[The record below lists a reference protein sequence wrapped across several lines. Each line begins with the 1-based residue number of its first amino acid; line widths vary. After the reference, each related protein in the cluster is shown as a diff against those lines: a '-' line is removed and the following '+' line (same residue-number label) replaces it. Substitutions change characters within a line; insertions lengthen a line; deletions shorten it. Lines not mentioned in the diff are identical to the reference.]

1 MAGSPKRMQ
10 VVADTDAVDARF
22 GVLIV
27 CPTPVY
33 YNAPEARGLSF
44 RPRWWR
50 LGTAQILEK
59 VGRDHS
65 RLQAETELCP
75 PSQTAGF
82 ELKNN
87 GACYVG
93 GPAT

>member
-1 MAGSPKRMQ
+1 MAGPLKRMQ

-33 YNAPEARGLSF
+33 YNAAEARGLSF

-50 LGTAQILEK
+50 LGAAQILEK
-59 VGRDHS
+59 VGRNDS

-82 ELKNN
+82 DLKNN
-87 GACYVG
+87 GACVG
-93 GPAT
+93 DGPAT